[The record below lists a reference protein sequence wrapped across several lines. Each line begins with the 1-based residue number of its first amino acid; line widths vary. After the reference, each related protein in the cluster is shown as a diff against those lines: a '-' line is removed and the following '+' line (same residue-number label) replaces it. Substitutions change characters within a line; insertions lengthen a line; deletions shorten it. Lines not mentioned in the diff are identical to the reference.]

1 MKLKQLM
8 IGAVALLGL
17 SFSASAQ
24 TTFYSDRMDFE
35 AAVTGLV
42 LNTFDNVVDNGDSID
57 FGTGAFNTPFAMVN
71 DGTGQND
78 PFFGDGVSISN
89 PTLQSNN
96 TFIFEFDSPVHAV
109 GLDIFD
115 LGTQAR
121 STFTVTTSNGDV
133 DLIAEN
139 FFGERGNRL
148 FSGLTSVEG
157 ITSLTFYNSYFVGDS
172 AFDDIVGFDNL
183 LLARQFSPAVPA
195 VPEPATWLM
204 MIFGFAFVGLATRRR
219 QAQHHSYT

>member
-1 MKLKQLM
+1 MKLKYYLISVIM
-8 IGAVALLGL
+8 AFGL
-17 SFSASAQ
+17 SSNAFAQ

-42 LNTFDNVVDNGDSID
+42 LNTFDTVVDNGDTID
-57 FGTGAFNTPFAMVN
+57 FGTGTFSTPIATVN
-71 DGTGQND
+71 DGSG
-78 PFFGDGVSISN
+78 PFDSFYGDGVSISN
-89 PTLQSNN
+89 ETVLSDN
-96 TFIFEFDSPVHAV
+96 TFVFEFDSPVHAV

-115 LGTQAR
+115 LGTRAR

-139 FFGERGNRL
+139 FVGERGNRL

-157 ITSLTFYNSYFVGDS
+157 ITSLTFYNSYFIGDS
-172 AFDDIVGFDNL
+172 NFDDVVGFDNL
-183 LLARQFSPAVPA
+183 LLARSFSPTVPA

-204 MIFGFAFVGLATRRR
+204 MIIGFAGIGLSLRRR
-219 QAQHHSYT
+219 HNIEFC

>member
-1 MKLKQLM
+1 MKLKYYL
-8 IGAVALLGL
+8 ISVIIAFGL
-17 SFSASAQ
+17 SSNAFAQ

-42 LNTFDNVVDNGDSID
+42 LNTFDTVVDNGDTID
-57 FGTGAFNTPFAMVN
+57 FGTGTFSTALARTFDEDAGIDVN
-71 DGTGQND
+71 
-78 PFFGDGVSISN
+78 FGDGISIGNSGI
-89 PTLQSNN
+89 QGDN
-96 TFIFEFDSPVHAV
+96 TFVFEFDSPVHAV

-133 DLIAEN
+133 DLIAED
-139 FFGERGNRL
+139 FFGERRNSL

-157 ITSLTFYNSYFVGDS
+157 ITSLTFYNSYFIGDS
-172 AFDDIVGFDNL
+172 NLDDVVGFDNL
-183 LLARQFSPAVPA
+183 LLARSFSPTVPA

-204 MIFGFAFVGLATRRR
+204 MIIGFAGVGLSLRRR
-219 QAQHHSYT
+219 RNIELC